1 MANCSSASGH
11 IAFKNKDLTD
21 LTRFIYYFNKL
32 NGYAYYGTYIDEL
45 YALDYNQTYDFVK
58 ENALLND
65 KKEYELEFSFIG
77 TGRWTYSNNLDWFF
91 NIKKKD
97 DIITNYDRLVL
108 GTIIDVDFID
118 EEAGDEILYTYK
130 ASLHAKHN
138 KYGEFDTVREN
149 EEHVGYEH
157 TPENIRY
164 LIGDDVYSVDDA
176 MKYPN
181 NYFSTE
187 ALNKYHTEIL
197 EALENNE
204 DRSIMYNFTE
214 FKEVANLEGL
224 FPDIE
229 NLYIR

>member
-11 IAFKNKDLTD
+11 ITFKNKDLTD
-21 LTRFIYYFNKL
+21 LARFIYYFNKL
-32 NGYAYYGTYIDEL
+32 NGYAYYGTYINQL
-45 YALDYNQTYDFVK
+45 YALDYNQTYELVK
-58 ENALLND
+58 EDALLND
-65 KKEYELEFSFIG
+65 KKEYELDFSFIG

-91 NIKKKD
+91 NIKKND

-118 EEAGDEILYTYK
+118 EESGDEILYTYK

-138 KYGEFDTVREN
+138 EYGEFNTVKEN

-157 TPENIRY
+157 TAENIRY
-164 LIGDDVYSVDDA
+164 LLDDTVYSVDDA

-181 NYFSTE
+181 NYFSAE
-187 ALNKYHTEIL
+187 ALSKYHTEIL
-197 EALENNE
+197 KALENNE
-204 DRSIMYNFTE
+204 DKSIIYDFAE
-214 FKEVANLEGL
+214 FKEVANLESL

-229 NLYIR
+229 NLYVR

>member
-11 IAFKNKDLTD
+11 ITFKNKDLTD

-32 NGYAYYGTYIDEL
+32 NGYAYYGTYIYEL
-45 YALDYNQTYDFVK
+45 YDLDYNQTYEFVK

-65 KKEYELEFSFIG
+65 KKEYELDFSFIG
-77 TGRWTYSNNLDWFF
+77 TGRWTYDNNLDWFF

-118 EEAGDEILYTYK
+118 EEGGNDILYTYK

-149 EEHVGYEH
+149 EEHVGYDH
-157 TPENIRY
+157 TAESIRY
-164 LIGDDVYSVDDA
+164 LLDDTAYSIEDA
-176 MKYPN
+176 IKYPN
-181 NYFSTE
+181 NYFSAE
-187 ALNKYHTEIL
+187 ALSKYHTEIL
-197 EALENNE
+197 KALENNE
-204 DRSIMYNFTE
+204 DRSIMYDFADFTE
-214 FKEVANLEGL
+214 TANLESL

-229 NLYIR
+229 NLYVR